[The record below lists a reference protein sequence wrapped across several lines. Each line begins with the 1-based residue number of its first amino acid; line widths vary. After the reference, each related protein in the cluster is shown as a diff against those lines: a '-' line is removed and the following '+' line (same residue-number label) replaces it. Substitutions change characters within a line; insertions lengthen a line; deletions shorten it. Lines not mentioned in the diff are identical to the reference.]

1 MRRMWKQLLFV
12 PVLFVTVLAGCEAA
26 DRSPLDVTA
35 PQPFLGG
42 LLGGSGASGYTLVED
57 PLLPGILQAVST
69 NGVIGLNGGQLS
81 LLGHTLTVPAG
92 AVSQPTVFTLTVL
105 PTGYVEVNL
114 TATLTSVLGL
124 VLNVG
129 EQGFAKPVPIT
140 LSYAR
145 ATNVTDPSEL
155 TVVHVGGLLGY
166 RNIQA
171 VTSQVDTTS
180 QTVTAEL
187 EHFSRYSLAIP

>member
-1 MRRMWKQLLFV
+1 MRRFWKQLFLV
-12 PVLFVTVLAGCEAA
+12 PALVVAVLAGCEVA
-26 DRSPLDVTA
+26 DRTPLEVTA
-35 PQPFLGG
+35 PQPLLGG
-42 LLGGSGASGYTLVED
+42 LLGGNQASYTLVKD

-69 NGVIGLNGGQLS
+69 NALIGVQGGQIT

-92 AVSQPTVFTLTVL
+92 AVSQPTIFTLTVL

-129 EQGFAKPVPIT
+129 DDGFLRPVPVT

-145 ATNVTDPSEL
+145 ATNVTDPSKL
-155 TVVHVGGLLGY
+155 TVVHLGGLLGY
-166 RNIQA
+166 KNIQP
-171 VTSQVDTTS
+171 VPSTVDPAS
-180 QTVTAEL
+180 KTVTADL
-187 EHFSRYSLAIP
+187 EHFSRYSLAMP